1 MFQPLT
7 SASRILSGLVLACL
21 VASLTVEA
29 RAIRLLASDEAPAEF
44 EAARAYEHVKR
55 MVEIGPRPPGS
66 EAIKKAQDYIIRELK
81 GYGLKVIENSFQA
94 KTTRGPVA
102 MKNIIGELPGQRSD
116 IVLISGHYDTKA
128 QAGFVGA
135 NDGGSSTAAVLEMA
149 RALAKTRLEYTVW
162 FVFFDGEE
170 AFVDWSANN
179 GMDNTYGS
187 RHLVSK
193 LTSDGT
199 LQRVKAMLLVD
210 MIGDKNLDMLRDA
223 ESTPWMVQAIWKTAR
238 RLGHAKHFLEAEG
251 AYSDDHVPFK
261 EAGVPVVD
269 LIDFNYGP
277 SNQYWHTNQDTLDKV
292 SGASLKVV
300 GDVVIAALPEIFNQL
315 NTRNG
320 KP

>member
-1 MFQPLT
+1 MFQQLT
-7 SASRILSGLVLACL
+7 SSRSILRGLVLACL
-21 VASLTVEA
+21 VPSFSIEA
-29 RAIRLLASDEAPAEF
+29 RAIHSLASDGAPAVF
-44 EAARAYEHVKR
+44 DAARAYEHLKK
-55 MVEIGPRPPGS
+55 MVAIGPRPPGS
-66 EAIKKAQDYIIRELK
+66 EAIKKAQDYISAELK
-81 GYGLKVIENSFQA
+81 SYGLKVIEDGFQA
-94 KTTRGPVA
+94 KTPRGPVA

-149 RALAKTRLEYTVW
+149 RACAKTRLEYTVW

-187 RHLVSK
+187 RHMVSK
-193 LTSDGT
+193 LISDGT
-199 LQRVKAMLLVD
+199 LQRVKAMVLVD
-210 MIGDKNLDMLRDA
+210 MIGDRSLDLLRDA
-223 ESTPWMVQAIWKTAR
+223 ESTPWMVTAIWKTAH
-238 RLGHAKHFLEAEG
+238 RLGHSKHFLEAEG
-251 AYSDDHVPFK
+251 AYSDDHIPFK

-292 SGASLKVV
+292 SAESLKVV
-300 GDVVIAALPEIFNQL
+300 GDVVIAALPEIFRQL

>member
-1 MFQPLT
+1 MFQRLT
-7 SASRILSGLVLACL
+7 SAQSILAALVLACF
-21 VASLTVEA
+21 VSPFSVEA
-29 RAIRLLASDEAPAEF
+29 RAIGLLARDGAPAEF
-44 EAARAYEHVKR
+44 LAARAYQHLKK
-55 MVEIGPRPPGS
+55 MVEIGPRQPGS
-66 EAIKKAQDYIIRELK
+66 EAIRKAQDYIISELK
-81 GYGLKVIENSFQA
+81 GYGLKVIEDSFQA

-116 IVLISGHYDTKA
+116 IVLISGHYDTKV

-149 RALAKTRLEYTVW
+149 RVLAGIRLEYTVW

-170 AFVDWSANN
+170 AFVDWSADN

-187 RHLVSK
+187 RHMVSK

-199 LQRVKAMLLVD
+199 LQRVKAMVLVD
-210 MIGDKNLDMLRDA
+210 MIGDKDLDMLRDA
-223 ESTPWMVQAIWKTAR
+223 ESTPWMVQTIWKTASQ
-238 RLGHAKHFLEAEG
+238 LGHSKHFLEAEG
-251 AYSDDHVPFK
+251 AYSDDHIPFK

-277 SNQYWHTNQDTLDKV
+277 SNRYWHSNQDTLDKV
-292 SGASLKVV
+292 SGESLKVV
-300 GDVVIAALPEIFNQL
+300 GDVVIAALPEIFKQL
-315 NTRNG
+315 NARNG